1 MYTNFVKRRK
11 IKLLLRDNTDVFGM
25 ANLTPNRTGLGC
37 TIWVN
42 SEGES
47 RNVSHNIPRVKLKK
61 DNHEISISIE
71 QRPRILVKTTSIP
84 HNVMKLMKEAMKYV
98 GRNYDLFLKHF
109 YNTDET
115 FGDIDLITALKDRG
129 EIK

>member
-1 MYTNFVKRRK
+1 M
-11 IKLLLRDNTDVFGM
+11 KLLLKDNTDVFGM

-37 TIWVN
+37 TIWVDCKD
-42 SEGES
+42 ES
-47 RNVSHNIPRVKLKK
+47 RNVSHNVPRVKLKK
-61 DNHEISISIE
+61 DNHEISVSIE

-84 HNVMKLMKEAMKYV
+84 HNVMRLMRKAMKYV

-115 FGDIDLITALKDRG
+115 FGDVDLIIALKDRG
-129 EIK
+129 EIR